1 MENVDY
7 LYQHDLSIVSRK
19 FFARNAMLQSLFA
32 CLFQEVLK
40 QIYLSIL
47 FICANRSSIKIASCS
62 PAQTSLF
69 QRYVCFQRLLKTLP
83 Y

>member
-32 CLFQEVLK
+32 CLFQEVLENK
-40 QIYLSIL
+40 
-47 FICANRSSIKIASCS
+47 FI
-62 PAQTSLF
+62 
-69 QRYVCFQRLLKTLP
+69 
-83 Y
+83 